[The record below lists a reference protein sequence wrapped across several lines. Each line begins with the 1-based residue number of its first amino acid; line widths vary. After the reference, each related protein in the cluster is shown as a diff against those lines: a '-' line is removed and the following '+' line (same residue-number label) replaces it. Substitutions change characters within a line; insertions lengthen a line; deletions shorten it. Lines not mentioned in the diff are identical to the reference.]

1 MNSDSQLQT
10 TRRALHGVA
19 ELVLAGP
26 QHAATGEIALRVTPG
41 GFATTA
47 GPDIRVEGT
56 EVHGP
61 GGSAAI
67 AGHTPA
73 TLAAAVG
80 VEARTLDQVYSGGPG
95 VDTGELLT
103 VDADA
108 AARVADALA
117 VGDAALRRLAP
128 DEPVVLWPEH
138 FDVAITVAEV
148 NYGVSPGD
156 GFLAVPYAYVGPWA
170 VPAADDFW
178 DAPFGAARPISE
190 LGDADAVLGFFLE
203 GRDRLGGAPD

>member
-1 MNSDSQLQT
+1 MSSDSQLQT

-26 QHAATGEIALRVTPG
+26 EHAATGEIALRVTPG

-47 GPDIRVEGT
+47 GPDLRVEGT

-61 GGSAAI
+61 GGSAGI
-67 AGHTPA
+67 NGHTPA

-80 VEARTLDQVYSGGPG
+80 VQATTLDDVYSGGPG
-95 VDTGELLT
+95 VGTDEPLA

-108 AARVADALA
+108 AARVTDALA
-117 VGDAALRRLAP
+117 VGDEALRRLAP
-128 DEPVVLWPEH
+128 DEVPVLWPEH
-138 FDVAITVAEV
+138 FDVGITVAEV

-156 GFLAVPYAYVGPWA
+156 GFLAVPYAYVGPWT

-178 DAPFGAARPISE
+178 DAPFGAARPISQ
-190 LGDADAVLGFFLE
+190 LADADAVLAFFVE
-203 GRDRLGGAPD
+203 GRDRLSGGPG

>member
-1 MNSDSQLQT
+1 MSADSQLQT

-26 QHAATGEIALRVTPG
+26 QHAASGEIALRVTPG

-47 GPDIRVEGT
+47 GPDVRVEGT

-80 VEARTLDQVYSGGPG
+80 VAATTLAHVYSGGPG
-95 VDTGELLT
+95 IGTDEPLT

-108 AARVADALA
+108 AARVSDALA
-117 VGDAALRRLAP
+117 VGDEALRRLAP
-128 DEPVVLWPEH
+128 DETPVLWPEH
-138 FDVAITVAEV
+138 FDIGITVAEV

-156 GFLAVPYAYVGPWA
+156 SFLAVPYAYVGPWA

-178 DAPFGAARPISE
+178 DAPFGAARPIGE
-190 LGDADAVLGFFLE
+190 LVDADAVLAFFVE
-203 GRDRLGGAPD
+203 GRDRLAGARG

>member
-1 MNSDSQLQT
+1 VSNDSQLQT

-26 QHAATGEIALRVTPG
+26 QHAATGEIALRVTPD

-47 GPDIRVEGT
+47 APDLRVEGT
-56 EVHGP
+56 DVHGP
-61 GGSAAI
+61 GGTAAI

-80 VEARTLDQVYSGGPG
+80 VTATTLDHVYTGGPG
-95 VDTGELLT
+95 VGTDELLT
-103 VDADA
+103 VDAEA
-108 AARVADALA
+108 AARVTDALA

-128 DEPVVLWPEH
+128 DESPVLWPEH
-138 FDVAITVAEV
+138 FDVGVSVAEV

-190 LGDADAVLGFFLE
+190 LGGADAVLAFFVE
-203 GRDRLGGAPD
+203 GRDRLGATPG